1 MDIINIMDKLEA
13 LVQTSSKVP
22 ATRNRLVDSDKMAE
36 LLEQLRLAVPQEVRS
51 SQEVL
56 DKKDTIINQAQ
67 IDARRTMN
75 EAEEEFRTRLDQ
87 NDLVVAARHKAQ
99 QMVEEAEW
107 RADKSVEQAETESR
121 NTRVDADAYA
131 VQTLRNLEHE
141 LTNVLG
147 AVRKGLDALGA
158 TVQV

>member
-36 LLEQLRLAVPQEVRS
+36 LLEQLRLAVPQDVRS

-67 IDARRTMN
+67 IDARRMMN

-158 TVQV
+158 TV